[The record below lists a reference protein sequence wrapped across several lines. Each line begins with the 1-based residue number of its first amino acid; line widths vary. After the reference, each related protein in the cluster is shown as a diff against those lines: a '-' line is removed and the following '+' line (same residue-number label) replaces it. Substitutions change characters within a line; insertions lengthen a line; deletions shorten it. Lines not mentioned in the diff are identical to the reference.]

1 MSARS
6 VDVAGTRITVRCHGA
21 TDGVP
26 FVFWHGLGHAG
37 NGAFLDVAVPPLVA
51 AGCATYAVNAPG
63 FGGSA
68 GLETGSYS
76 IERLADMLWGTV
88 DALGVSRPIVSGHSW
103 GGSIA
108 VTAAAQRPGDV
119 SALVLFDSGHL
130 DYQDQPGARADATI
144 AELLAELEADPVPDT
159 WAELV
164 ATLSEHGLDRDWTLA
179 AWREGF
185 TIEPDGRIQ
194 RLATDG
200 ALAAASHGL
209 MRARASDGWPAI
221 AAADIPTLVLLA
233 TEPPEYREQNVQAGE
248 RMRAVVRHADI
259 RPIDGMRHAVF
270 ADLGEQ
276 AGVIAGEWLREQG
289 IAGIG

>member
-1 MSARS
+1 M
-6 VDVAGTRITVRCHGA
+6 
-21 TDGVP
+21 
-26 FVFWHGLGHAG
+26 FWHGLGHAG

-51 AGCATYAVNAPG
+51 AGCATYAVDAPG

-144 AELLAELEADPVPDT
+144 AELIAELEADPVPDT
-159 WAELV
+159 WDELV
-164 ATLSEHGLDRDWTLA
+164 ATLAEHGLDRDWTLA

-185 TIEPDGRIQ
+185 DDRTPTARIQ

-200 ALAAASHGL
+200 ALAAASS
-209 MRARASDGWPAI
+209 RADARRGRATAGRRSPPQT
-221 AAADIPTLVLLA
+221 IPTLVLLA
-233 TEPPEYREQNVQAGE
+233 TEPPEYREQNAEAASGCV
-248 RMRAVVRHADI
+248 RSVRHADV

-270 ADLGEQ
+270 ADLGAQ
-276 AGVIAGEWLREQG
+276 RRT
-289 IAGIG
+289 